1 MDENQAN
8 ILKES
13 NKIISKLQLLANFFE
28 DDIIYKIFLRSQ
40 VIQKLFENNPEL
52 DINKLDLFHLQFT
65 VTVIEL
71 LKKIKR
77 TNEQNVSVLYDEI
90 RLNKELAETLS
101 SSVLSE
107 LDFNE
112 DKQRQAIKLGIS
124 LRKLYQ
130 VLSDNSREYPFSNN
144 LETFSDYAADFFH
157 AVPPERLSLLIQ
169 YKPDDVYAHPHA
181 AIHRKLM
188 GLLCKYDFKIVFQHG
203 LKAGNLFAE
212 LYRIQDTDRYFLFF
226 PSRGLFLLTNMS
238 QFTDLDFSNEVSK
251 KTKIVQELQHKNS
264 ALEMQAGII
273 KTSVPEEIRK
283 LLAEYLDK
291 IEDVNFLQ
299 NLSNV
304 DVQANILKTML
315 NTDLM

>member
-8 ILKES
+8 ILRES
-13 NKIISKLQLLANFFE
+13 NKIISKLQLLAGFFE

-90 RLNKELAETLS
+90 RLNKELIDTLS
-101 SSVLSE
+101 ISVLSE

-130 VLSDNSREYPFSNN
+130 VLSANSREYPFSNN
-144 LETFSDYAADFFH
+144 LETFSEYAADYFH
-157 AVPPERLSLLIQ
+157 AIPPERLSALIQ
-169 YKPDDVYAHPHA
+169 YKPDQVYTHPHA
-181 AIHRKLM
+181 TIHRKLM
-188 GLLCKYDFKIVFQHG
+188 GLLCKYDFKVVFLNG

-212 LYRIQDTDRYFLFF
+212 FYKIQDTDRYFLFF
-226 PSRGLFLLTNMS
+226 PSRGLFLLTDIS
-238 QFTDLDFSNEVSK
+238 QFADLDFPNEVSK
-251 KTKIVQELQHKNS
+251 KAKIVQELQHKNS

-273 KTSVPEEIRK
+273 KTSVPKEIQK
-283 LLAEYLDK
+283 LLAEYLEK